1 MDNPAQTDMLVMW
14 QRAQCHECKRGMTQ
28 LAKLAQSNL
37 TETTIAKVDCKLN
50 EALCQVWLRDF
61 KTTDQTK
68 VEILLIRDRQVYK
81 YPQDAIEQHSLAE
94 WLSKPHTDR
103 IADNLIA
110 YVVEGER
117 LFFE

>member
-1 MDNPAQTDMLVMW
+1 M
-14 QRAQCHECKRGMTQ
+14 
-28 LAKLAQSNL
+28 
-37 TETTIAKVDCKLN
+37 
-50 EALCQVWLRDF
+50 
-61 KTTDQTK
+61 
-68 VEILLIRDRQVYK
+68 YK
-81 YPQDAIEQHSLAE
+81 YPQDAIEQHLLAE